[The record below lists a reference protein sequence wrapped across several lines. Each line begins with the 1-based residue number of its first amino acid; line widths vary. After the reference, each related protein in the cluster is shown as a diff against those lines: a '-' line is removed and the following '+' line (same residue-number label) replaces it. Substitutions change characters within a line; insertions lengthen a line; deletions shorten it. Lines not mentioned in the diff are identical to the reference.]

1 MSIGTTAKL
10 IKQFSRNIE
19 NLFFMLLYREITLKV
34 TQEFEDPFPILKRL
48 GIIAAETSCK
58 QHKTLL
64 KLIKLKPGDLV
75 NTITLIWYVVFGQ
88 QIEFE
93 HETIENDVK
102 DTQSIIIKIKKCPL
116 CSGLDKESYFN
127 VLPLDKLKK
136 HDDGYACILLSMLEG
151 ATNYIMTLHKQ
162 PYKIE
167 ASEIGCQLYG
177 EPLFK
182 LKFNMYKTA

>member
-1 MSIGTTAKL
+1 MSIGTTAKI

-19 NLFFMLLYREITLKV
+19 NLFFVLLYREIALKI
-34 TQEFEDPFPILKRL
+34 TQEFEDPLPILKRL
-48 GIIAAETSCK
+48 GTIAAETSCK

-64 KLIKLKPGDLV
+64 KLIKPKPGDLV

-93 HETIENDVK
+93 HETIENNTTDS
-102 DTQSIIIKIKKCPL
+102 QGIIIKIKKCPL

-127 VLPLDKLKK
+127 TLPLEKLKK
-136 HDDGYACILLSMLEG
+136 HKDGYACVLLSMLEG
-151 ATNYIMTLHKQ
+151 ATNYIMALHKQ

-167 ASEIGCQLYG
+167 AREIGCQLYG
-177 EPLFK
+177 QPLFK
-182 LKFNMYKTA
+182 LKFNMYKIA